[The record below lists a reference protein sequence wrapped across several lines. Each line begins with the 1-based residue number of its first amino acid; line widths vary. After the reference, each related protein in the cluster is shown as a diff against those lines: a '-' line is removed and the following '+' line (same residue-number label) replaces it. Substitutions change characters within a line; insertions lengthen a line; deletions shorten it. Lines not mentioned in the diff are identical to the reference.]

1 MSNVKSDSLFILVK
15 AMTKSEK
22 RFFKLYAS
30 RSEQASEK
38 KFMQLFNAIDRQK
51 IHDEEKILKQNRE
64 LSPQQLSNLKA
75 NLYLQLM
82 KSLKLC
88 NTNRLKEIRLSEQL
102 GYARIL
108 YNKCLY
114 RDCIK
119 MLEKAKRM
127 AISADHSVVLLE
139 ILELEK
145 RTISKTLAANNEQ
158 RVNSIIGEVE
168 SVAESIRN
176 INIFS
181 NLSLKLNSYYLRSG
195 FIRNQKDL
203 QRVSAFFKKSLPA
216 YDPRSLSF
224 HEKLYLYASYV
235 GFYFFI
241 QDFKNGYAYAEKWVE
256 LFESNPAMIES
267 ELEMYIKSLNS
278 LLAVQNKLYLYDA
291 FARTQKKLIALKR
304 NKSLV
309 LTENINLNL
318 FKAIY
323 VHEINRH
330 FMMGEFK
337 SGTRIVAR
345 LEAELDKFIPK
356 LDKHSVLLFYYK
368 IACLYVGNDN
378 YKAGVKWLNKIFQA
392 RDGNLREDIHSFARI
407 LLLVCHFELQND
419 SLVESNIR
427 AAYRHFIK
435 KGYLTA
441 YQQYILAFLKNLFTD
456 TSERGLKKSFI
467 QLKEQMQSLENNK
480 FEKRAFMYF
489 DIISW
494 LESKIEKRPI
504 QEVIKSRFVK
514 QSRKER
520 LKA

>member
-1 MSNVKSDSLFILVK
+1 MSNIKSESLFQLIK

-22 RFFKLYAS
+22 RFFKIYAS
-30 RSEQASEK
+30 RANNAEEK
-38 KFMQLFNAIDRQK
+38 KFIQLFDAIERQK
-51 IHDEEKILKQNRE
+51 SHNEEKVLSLNRQ

-75 NLYLQLM
+75 NLYMQLM
-82 KSLKLC
+82 KCMKLC
-88 NTNRLKEIRLSEQL
+88 NTNKLKEIQLSEQL
-102 GYARIL
+102 DYARIL

-114 RDCIK
+114 KDCIK

-127 AISADHSVVLLE
+127 AVRADHSVMLLE

-145 RTISKTLAANNEQ
+145 LTISKTLSANNEQ
-158 RVNSIIGEVE
+158 RVNSIIREVE
-168 SVAESIRN
+168 AVAESIKN

-181 NLSLKLNSYYLRSG
+181 NLSLKLNMYYVHSG
-195 FIRNQKDL
+195 FIRNKKDL
-203 QRVSAFFKKSLPA
+203 QRVSAFFKKSLPT
-216 YDPRSLSF
+216 YRVETLSF
-224 HEKLYLYASYV
+224 HERLYLYASYV
-235 GFYFFI
+235 GYYFFI
-241 QDFKNGYAYAEKWVE
+241 QDFRNGYEYAQKWVR
-256 LFESNPAMIES
+256 LFEKNPLMIEN
-267 ELEMYIKSLNS
+267 ELEMYIKALNS
-278 LLAVQNKLYLYDA
+278 LLVVQNKLYLYDE
-291 FARTQKKLIALKR
+291 FVETQKKLIALKR

-345 LEAELDKFIPK
+345 LEAELNKFIPK

-368 IACLYVGNDN
+368 IACLYIGNGN
-378 YKAGVKWLNKIFQA
+378 YKAGVKWLNKIFSA
-392 RDGNLREDIHSFARI
+392 RDGSFREDIHSFARI

-419 SLVESNIR
+419 NLVESNIR

-441 YQQYILAFLKNLFTD
+441 YQQYILAFLRKLFVD

-480 FEKRAFMYF
+480 FEKRAFLYF

-494 LESKIEKRPI
+494 LESKIEKRSV
-504 QEVIKSRFVK
+504 QEVIKRKFVVR
-514 QSRKER
+514 SEN
-520 LKA
+520 